1 MISKTLKIIL
11 TMLST
16 NLIIIILNIYAH
28 IYAQAQRPAPAVG
41 GEYILHLASIGL
53 IVYIYIKLY
62 HNLKS

>member
-1 MISKTLKIIL
+1 
-11 TMLST
+11 MLST